1 MIVIARRVLSASVIV
16 DHQTVSSIDKGLL
29 LYVGIA
35 VGDGQQ
41 ECDYF
46 AKKVANLRIFDPIDD
61 GKEISIQELN
71 GQILSVSQFTL
82 SADTKKGNRPSY
94 TRAMPSSDA
103 QPLFEYFNQKLSE
116 ESGLPIQT
124 GVFGANMTIPAIDDG
139 PFTIIITKE

>member
-94 TRAMPSSDA
+94 TRAMPSSEA